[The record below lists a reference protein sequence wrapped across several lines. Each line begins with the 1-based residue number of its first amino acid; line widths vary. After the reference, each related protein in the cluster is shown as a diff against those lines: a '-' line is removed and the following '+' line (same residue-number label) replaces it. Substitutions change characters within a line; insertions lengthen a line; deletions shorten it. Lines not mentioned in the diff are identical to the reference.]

1 MAETNDLL
9 LPGTLWQRVRE
20 GTERALGSG
29 LLKPIPTEC
38 EVLREAGVDFQIRIA
53 PSLKEKIRE
62 AREQEAQEAAGQ
74 PADPFAVPEPD
85 LYLGQ
90 VTPSH
95 YGMLNKFPVLA
106 HHLLPVTNGSEDQR
120 APLTHSDFEALRL
133 ALGEIDGLAFYN
145 AGYPAGASQPH
156 KHLQLVPL
164 PLDEAGRRIPTEG
177 LLEPETLTEAPCD
190 RPGMP
195 FPHAACRADLPG
207 ASADELERRYC
218 RLRAHLGLEHADA
231 PYNLLVTRD
240 WMLLVPRTQSR
251 FQGVMINAL
260 GFAGGFLVRDRS
272 DLEDLRRIGP
282 MRVLRGVSGELAEAG
297 EQGPG

>member
-1 MAETNDLL
+1 MAEPNDLL

-20 GTERALGSG
+20 GTERALTSG

-38 EVLREAGVDFQIRIA
+38 EILSDAGVNFQVRIA

-62 AREQEAQEAAGQ
+62 AREQQAQEAAGQ

-85 LYLGQ
+85 LYLGR

-95 YGMLNKFPVLA
+95 YGMLNKFPVLE
-106 HHLLPVTNGSEDQR
+106 HHLLLITSGYEDQQ
-120 APLTHSDFEALRL
+120 APLTPPDFEALRL
-133 ALGEIDGLAFYN
+133 ALEEIDGLGFYN

-164 PLDEAGRRIPTEG
+164 PLDEAGTRIPTEG
-177 LLEPETLTEAPCD
+177 LLEPETLAEAPSN
-190 RPGMP
+190 RPAIP
-195 FPHAACRADLPG
+195 FPHAACRIDLP
-207 ASADELERRYC
+207 ATSAGELERRYC
-218 RLRAHLGLEHADA
+218 RLRAHLGLERADA

-240 WMLLVPRTQSR
+240 WMLLVPRRRER
-251 FQGVMINAL
+251 FEGVMINAL

-272 DLEDLRRIGP
+272 DLDDLRRIGP
-282 MRVLRGVSGELAEAG
+282 MRVLRGVTGELEESG